1 MPLYSDSG
9 RGVHPAARPT
19 TSRFWSFDED
29 LTTDDGIE
37 LMGSGDDF
45 ISFGG
50 NPVPAVVASL
60 IGGKARRF
68 GINNVI
74 LEAPGA
80 VAVEADLKED
90 DLTISLWVRLNDA
103 PLANGGLVS
112 YSGATASGVLADNA
126 LFKVKYNSDRVLT
139 VSWEAGAA
147 TQTHTFSTYST
158 ILYRWTHLVFR
169 KHVGTVIT
177 HQAVDLFVNGSL
189 IETSA
194 DMLPPTDGSNGTWKI
209 GADNPGGFT
218 VVEELDVDIAHMSFC
233 TSALTPEEIVDD
245 TRRAFLLPLQS
256 RIDAR
261 AFVEDQ
267 NAAMVDVTDI
277 SGLGVDFLNS
287 FTISDTGDQP
297 VKTATVDLLREQEN
311 LSLAYLKTDTRLNL
325 TDITD
330 PSSYGPF
337 LDANRDIW
345 LEAARVPLFI
355 LADAADYVRI
365 FQGRIDEVDWSGER
379 VALSCRDDGGI
390 LVDTFIEEERPYGA
404 TTTATLEQV
413 LQTLLDDNDS
423 SAVSDSYAPIFLYS
437 PVPSQ
442 WILNLVDPPAPSAV
456 SKTLLQR
463 REPVMSALRTLVGQI
478 GWEIRF
484 RYDLNTT
491 TWRLTLFEPDRLR
504 EDVDFA
510 FAPDDILDI
519 TQSKITATQT
529 RNVVRV
535 SYPSSETSGPPAP
548 TNPLPAGITNI
559 GQGWNN
565 VDGESNRTFAY
576 FTVTNAGARAKYGR
590 RFMEVNEASSSQ
602 IDTVDEAARMA
613 ASMCQDLSEPE
624 LLYDVTLPL
633 FHEVDVQDVATF
645 LTNRIMHTG
654 DQKKLAVH
662 GVRHTFGDSCTTNIS
677 TRGKPS
683 VGFNRWL
690 VLDTR
695 PGMGKPPTIDPFNT
709 LTDMTVGQ
717 LVPYVTGLLDRTGYF
732 AGGKFL
738 QVRNPDFSSWTRG
751 VDNPPDGWSVAGGAV
766 WGTDIQEES
775 SVVASGGHAVRF
787 LNNTGSLVSD
797 LIPVEGQKDKPLT
810 LDLRYTVPVGSTS
823 TPIIQVKWYNN
834 ARQEILSGDG
844 QSAFPGFADDIA
856 SLQRTANVAT
866 VTTANPHF
874 IPVAETRLVSVR
886 PANVT
891 SVNQDFAVEKQTIT
905 STGGSTFTYPNTGAN
920 TGALVDTGP
929 DGSPGSWVLRPR
941 QTTGPAVPT
950 ALEWIMYR
958 KADVETPDPSG
969 SGRFISIEITN
980 GTADELIIDHCTI
993 YTAARETRLA
1003 HRTISATVSGAGL
1016 NAWALTDV
1024 RGDVNL
1030 YGDGYDYGRNWFTQ
1044 PSSGSANPMGPIY
1057 FRARENMRLRIDCRF
1072 KWSNAGG
1079 LGTSIDDARLRIVK
1093 NETYTVAG
1101 VPTGAGA
1108 EVLRGQVALP
1118 GGADLGVTTDI
1129 IEAEVSGVVEV
1140 VEGDLLTVEHFI
1152 TATGAA
1158 SLNPDT
1164 AAANNYVIFKQESV
1178 D

>member
-1 MPLYSDSG
+1 MPIYADSG
-9 RGVHPAARPT
+9 RGVHPSVRPS
-19 TSRFWSFDED
+19 TSRFWPLDE
-29 LTTDDGIE
+29 LLSTDDGAD
-37 LMGSGDDF
+37 LMGSGDAFSDL
-45 ISFGG
+45 SG
-50 NPVPAVVASL
+50 NPVPSVVDSL
-60 IGGKARRF
+60 IGGKARSF
-68 GINNVI
+68 GGANVI
-74 LEAPGA
+74 LQAPGA
-80 VAVEADLKED
+80 ASVESDMKAD
-90 DLTISLWVRLNDA
+90 DLTLGIWLRLTSAPTVQDA
-103 PLANGGLVS
+103 LFAF
-112 YSGATASGVLADNA
+112 SGPTGSAALADNG
-126 LFKVKYNSDRVLT
+126 LFRVFLDTDGVPT

-147 TQTHTFSTYST
+147 TEAHSFSSYEVPLYAWTY
-158 ILYRWTHLVFR
+158 LAFR
-169 KHVGTVIT
+169 KHVGTVPT
-177 HQAVDLFVNGSL
+177 HQAVDLFVNGQL
-189 IETSA
+189 VETSA
-194 DMLPPTDGSNGTWKI
+194 DMLPPTDGSNSTWTI
-209 GADNPGGFT
+209 GASHLTGTTIVQEIPA
-218 VVEELDVDIAHMSFC
+218 DVASLQFWNA
-233 TSALTPEEIVDD
+233 ALTPEEIVDD
-245 TRRAFLLPLQS
+245 ARRAFLLPLQS

-261 AFVEDQ
+261 ALVEDQ
-267 NAAMVDVTDI
+267 SSSMIDVTDLN
-277 SGLGVDFLNS
+277 GLGVDFLDGFSVSNG
-287 FTISDTGDQP
+287 GDQP

-311 LSLAYLKTDTRLNL
+311 LSLAYLKTDTRINL

-330 PSSYGPF
+330 PSAYAPF
-337 LDANRDIW
+337 LDANRAIW
-345 LEAARVPLFI
+345 LEAARLPLFI
-355 LADAADYVRI
+355 LAESSDYVRI
-365 FQGRIDEVDWSGER
+365 FQGRIDEVDWGRDKVS
-379 VALSCRDDGGI
+379 LSCRDDGGI

-423 SAVSDSYAPIFLYS
+423 SAVSDSYAPILLYS

-484 RYDLNTT
+484 RYDLNTA

-519 TQSKITATQT
+519 TQSKISATQT

-613 ASMCQDLSEPE
+613 AAMCLDLAEPE
-624 LLYDVTLPL
+624 LLYDVTMPL
-633 FHEVDVQDVATF
+633 FHEIDVQDVATF

-654 DQKKLAVH
+654 DQKRLAVH
-662 GVRHTFGDSCTTNIS
+662 GVRHTFGDSCTTSIS

-766 WGTDIQEES
+766 WGTDIEEES

-787 LNNTGSLVSD
+787 LSNTGSLVSD

-823 TPIIQVKWYNN
+823 TPIIKVKWYNN

-844 QSAFPGFADDIA
+844 QSAFPGVA
-856 SLQRTANVAT
+856 ANISTLERNANIAT
-866 VTTANPHF
+866 VTTAAGHGLNPGDM
-874 IPVAETRLVSVR
+874 VSVR
-886 PANVT
+886 PADVT
-891 SVNQDFAVEKQTIT
+891 AANQDFAVEKQVIT
-905 STGGSTFTYPNTGAN
+905 PVLANTFTYPNTGAN
-920 TGALVDTGP
+920 IGPLVDTGP

-980 GTADELIIDHCTI
+980 GTADELIVDHCTI
-993 YTAARETRLA
+993 YTAARETRLT
-1003 HRTISATVSGAGL
+1003 HRSISAIVGGGSL
-1016 NAWALTDV
+1016 NAWALTDA

-1030 YGDGYDYGRNWFTQ
+1030 YSDGYDYGRNWFTQ
-1044 PSSGSANPMGPIY
+1044 PYSGSANPMGPIY

-1072 KWSNAGG
+1072 RWNNPGVNA
-1079 LGTSIDDARLRIVK
+1079 INDARLRIVK
-1093 NETYTVAG
+1093 NETYTVPG
-1101 VPTGAGA
+1101 IPTGAGT
-1108 EVLRGQVALP
+1108 EILRGQVALP

-1152 TATGAA
+1152 TATAV

-1164 AAANNYVIFKQESV
+1164 TTANNYVIYKQESV